1 VGARWRELSG
11 LFCFAFGGH
20 LPRHL
25 AEFDFRMNNRTKLGV
40 GDAGRAARK
49 LFLKGAEGK
58 QLMYQQVG

>member
-1 VGARWRELSG
+1 
-11 LFCFAFGGH
+11 
-20 LPRHL
+20 
-25 AEFDFRMNNRTKLGV
+25 MNNRTKLGV